1 MNTEF
6 YKDESLNE
14 DIIEMVD
21 LNDWD
26 DCCEPRTLAEWEE
39 FVYLTKLTKGEI
51 NE

>member
-1 MNTEF
+1 MNEF
-6 YKDESLNE
+6 YKDESLDE
-14 DIIEMVD
+14 DVIEMVD

-39 FVYLTKLTKGEI
+39 YVYLTKLARGEI